1 MYSPDQTIILDLTFF
16 NYEFGKG
23 QKAFYP
29 MKLSRFGEKIKF
41 VRNTKISYG
50 GTPKNWVKR
59 LSTNQKIK
67 KSNIILEGSRHPK
80 FINPFEYGQSL
91 IG

>member
-1 MYSPDQTIILDLTFF
+1 MSLEKGSMLFTPW
-16 NYEFGKG
+16 NYLVSAK
-23 QKAFYP
+23 
-29 MKLSRFGEKIKF
+29 KIKF